1 MEGNEP
7 DDAGASDTGPAVS
20 RAAGSSGP
28 PEKHP
33 RSTVEKLRRAGADLD
48 RRLDVCYERF
58 SRGEITAAEMDRER
72 TRLTADF
79 NRLVRGENIRYRSML
94 RRV

>member
-1 MEGNEP
+1 
-7 DDAGASDTGPAVS
+7 V
-20 RAAGSSGP
+20 
-28 PEKHP
+28 P
-33 RSTVEKLRRAGADLD
+33 RSTVEKLRRAEADLD
-48 RRLDVCYERF
+48 RHLDLCYERF

-94 RRV
+94 RRA